1 MNNTSGSQE
10 DWLYL
15 SPLFAHVKRIRA
27 ESLNYV
33 QEVEDV
39 ISFAYGHRLLDALPL
54 AVPWLR
60 ARGLRLTESLGY
72 GTYGRA
78 FLTDASTV
86 VKITTQREEYEAA
99 RKLAGMNVPNV
110 VHVYAADP
118 LGSVRSWDY
127 FILETEFLAPTEWP
141 VGRTVPAAA
150 GDAIQRGCENY
161 QQVTGKRCDRHNENF
176 GLNARGEW
184 TLLDLGPSTHPF
196 LR

>member
-1 MNNTSGSQE
+1 MPETYGSKE

-15 SPLFAHVKRIRA
+15 APLFAHVKRIKP

-99 RKLAGMNVPNV
+99 RKLRGLDISNV
-110 VHVYAADP
+110 VHVYAAEQ

-127 FILETEFLAPTEWP
+127 FILETEVLAPTGWP

-184 TLLDLGPSTHPF
+184 TLLDLGPSTA
-196 LR
+196 RW